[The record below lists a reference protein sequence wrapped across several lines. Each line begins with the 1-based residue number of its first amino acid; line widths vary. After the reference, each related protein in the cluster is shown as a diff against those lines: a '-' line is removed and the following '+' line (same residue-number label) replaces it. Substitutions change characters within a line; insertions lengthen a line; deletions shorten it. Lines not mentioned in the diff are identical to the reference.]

1 MEDTILLERFHV
13 VPRCK
18 KCGSDDLRMPD
29 GIASQG
35 DLTDDSLITCGAC
48 GATFTYTQVVE
59 AAETAKAN
67 DLIARSSSDEGPRV
81 WFCAW
86 D

>member
-13 VPRCK
+13 VPRCT
-18 KCGSDDLRMPD
+18 KCGSDDLRMPN
-29 GIASQG
+29 GIASQS
-35 DLTDDSLITCGAC
+35 DLADDSLITCGAC

-67 DLIARSSSDEGPRV
+67 DLIANARSSSDEPIG
-81 WFCAW
+81 
-86 D
+86 